1 MKKIFIIT
9 GSRSEFSLM
18 KNLIIELKKLKICKK
33 NLLLLAVIYRKNLV
47 THIKKFKMKKLIY
60 LKKLIY

>member
-18 KNLIIELKKLKICKK
+18 KNLIIELKKLKFASK

-47 THIKKFKMKKLIY
+47 THIKKFK
-60 LKKLIY
+60 